1 MSIYF
6 GADSTVQ
13 HTAGVGSSSAGKVL
27 QVQQTIKRD
36 TASYYLSSSGTSM
49 SYSSVIMSTSI
60 TPSNSN
66 NKILVN
72 GFITVCGEHTDR
84 IHILLTK
91 GGNPLT
97 SAHNQGLGSHRR
109 TGHASADIDS
119 SRSMSTP
126 ICFLDTAGSTSSITY
141 GVKAAQ
147 GTGGT
152 AWLYINRQGSGFSDE
167 ANRFLATSVITCTEI
182 AV

>member
-1 MSIYF
+1 MSINF
-6 GADSTVQ
+6 GEDGSTQ
-13 HTAGVGSSSAGKVL
+13 HIAANHGKIL

-49 SYSSVIMSTSI
+49 SYSSVIMSRSI

-66 NKILVN
+66 NKILVT
-72 GFITVCGEHTDR
+72 GFITVCGEYTDR
-84 IHILLTK
+84 IHIILTK
-91 GGNPLT
+91 DGNTL
-97 SAHNQGLGSHRR
+97 SNAHNQGLGSHRR

-152 AWLYINRQGSGFSDE
+152 AYLYINRQGSGFSDE
-167 ANRFLATSVITCTEI
+167 ANRFLATSVITCME
-182 AV
+182 VKV